1 MHSVPVSPDRAKPF
15 SPKSHSAARAQQDQP
30 STDERLG
37 TRGTV
42 FPPPPPGASPVPDMT
57 RDFVRQTLAEDRAVE
72 RKAERFANRR
82 LLWKLSGEKSVQA
95 CGRGVVDSALGVAI
109 KRRANTAYVS
119 GVTRCGAIWLDP
131 VCSAKIRA
139 ERATEI
145 ADGIIRHIKAGGTAY
160 MVTLTV
166 QHHKRHELAAL
177 LDALKAAFKALLSGA
192 QWAGDPKRGREG
204 EKRRMGV
211 LGIIRSIEVTVGM
224 KRHGWHPHIHV
235 VVLMGARQNPR
246 PSIPRKKDRPA
257 DWVKPDWDPTPTSY
271 FRVPD
276 PSEDRDGMTEA
287 ELKTVADFERM
298 QERWTRVWERWTAKA
313 GFRASAK
320 HGVKWD
326 RVESVRDAEGLGDY
340 LAKTQDGKNVGAE
353 VARGDMKNSR
363 VKGNLT
369 PFELLTRYRQLRNMT
384 ASEMEG
390 LAKAGLPVDKELG
403 LIAKTWAEY
412 EKATKGRRAMEWSP
426 GLRAALGLGSD
437 EDEPTDEE
445 IVEQDEHGDA
455 AAHLS
460 APAWGKICRLGM
472 DYKVLRAVET
482 GGIAELA
489 VLLAAVG
496 LEAETASEWIDQE
509 RTKLPNRGR
518 PHEVEVVQA

>member
-1 MHSVPVSPDRAKPF
+1 MHSVPASSERAKPF
-15 SPKSHSAARAQQDQP
+15 SPKSHSAARAVPPQP
-30 STDERLG
+30 TADERLG

-42 FPPPPPGASPVPDMT
+42 FPPPAPGAPVAPDLT
-57 RDFVRQTLAEDRAVE
+57 REIVEKTLADDRAQK

-82 LLWKLSGEKSVQA
+82 LLWKLSGERSVQA

-109 KRRANTAYVS
+109 KKRANTAYVS

-145 ADGIIRHIKAGGTAY
+145 AEGLVRHIKAGGTAY

-166 QHHKRHELAAL
+166 QHHKRHALADL
-177 LDALKAAFKALLSGA
+177 LDALRDAFRALLSGS

-204 EKRRMGV
+204 ERVRMGV

-224 KRHGWHPHIHV
+224 KRHGWHPHVHV
-235 VVLMGARQNPR
+235 LVLMGARQTPR

-257 DWVKPDWDPTPTSY
+257 DWVKPEWDPTPVSY

-276 PSEDRDGMTEA
+276 PSEDRDGMTDA

-298 QERWTRVWERWTAKA
+298 QERWTRTWERWTAKA
-313 GFRASAK
+313 GFRASKK

-326 RVESVRDAEGLGDY
+326 RVHTVADAENLGEY
-340 LAKTQDGKNVGAE
+340 LAKTQDGKNVGSE
-353 VARGDMKNSR
+353 VARGDMKSAR

-369 PFELLTRYRQLRNMT
+369 PFELLTRYRELRDMT
-384 ASEMEG
+384 AEEMEG
-390 LAKAGLPVDKELG
+390 LAAAGLPVDKELG

-437 EDEPTDEE
+437 EDEPTDAE
-445 IVEQDEHGDA
+445 IVEQDEHGDV

-489 VLLAAVG
+489 VLLATVG
-496 LEAETASEWIDQE
+496 LAAESAAEWIDQE
-509 RTKLPNRGR
+509 RTLLPHRGR
-518 PHEVEVVQA
+518 HPDALLS

>member
-1 MHSVPVSPDRAKPF
+1 M
-15 SPKSHSAARAQQDQP
+15 
-30 STDERLG
+30 
-37 TRGTV
+37 
-42 FPPPPPGASPVPDMT
+42 FPPPSPGASPVPDVT
-57 RDFVRQTLAEDRAVE
+57 SGFVKQTLAEDRAAE

-145 ADGIIRHIKAGGTAY
+145 AEGLVRHIKAGGTAY

-166 QHHKRHELAAL
+166 QHHKRHALEDL
-177 LDALKAAFKALLSGA
+177 LDCLKMAFKALLSGS

-204 EKRRMGV
+204 EKLRMGV

-235 VVLMGARQNPR
+235 LVLMGARQTPR
-246 PSIPRKKDRPA
+246 PSIPRKQIKDPETGLMVPNPA
-257 DWVKPDWDPTPTSY
+257 REGWVKPEWDPTPTSY
-271 FRVPD
+271 FEVPD
-276 PSEDRDGMTEA
+276 PTWNRDGMDA
-287 ELKTVADFERM
+287 QELKTVADFERM
-298 QERWTRVWERWTAKA
+298 QDRWTRVWERWTAKN

-326 RVESVRDAEGLGDY
+326 RVETVRDAEDLGEY

-353 VARGDMKNSR
+353 VARGDMKSAKG
-363 VKGNLT
+363 KGNMT

-384 ASEMEG
+384 SEEMEG
-390 LAKAGLPVDKELG
+390 LAAAGLPVDKELG
-403 LIAKTWAEY
+403 LIAKTWEEY
-412 EKATKGRRAMEWSP
+412 EKSTKGRRAMEWSP
-426 GLRAALGLGSD
+426 GLRAALGLGAD

-445 IVEQDEHGDA
+445 IVAQDEHGDA

-460 APAWGKICRLGM
+460 TAAWGRICRLGM

-482 GGIAELA
+482 GGLAELA
-489 VLLAAVG
+489 VLLAKVG
-496 LEAETASEWIDQE
+496 LSAETAQEWVDQE
-509 RTKLPNRGR
+509 RTKLPHRGR
-518 PHEVEVVQA
+518 RPEVEVIQA